1 MKSKYPHIEWIN
13 LNNEG
18 TLTEC
23 AVMKRDTLGNTFFI
37 KLDSLDMIDKNRLF
51 KIVTN
56 RNAEVYELWDLMS
69 NVTLG
74 NGVNALTYFHQLAKV
89 ITSSGK
95 IMNPSNSEIGIPTTR
110 KDPASREAPV
120 TAETAAEHAGTSE
133 EAKSE

>member
-37 KLDSLDMIDKNRLF
+37 KLDALDAIDKNRLF

-74 NGVNALTYFHQLAKV
+74 NGINALTYFHQLAKV

-95 IMNPSNSEIGIPTTR
+95 VMNPSSTVVGVPTVR
-110 KDPASREAPV
+110 KDPNAPAPEVLAEA
-120 TAETAAEHAGTSE
+120 AETKTES
-133 EAKSE
+133 